1 LRAKKSKNLVG
12 IVGIEAM
19 FSLSHLKQTKV
30 YQEATKEGREE
41 GQQRGKLP
49 AKLDYITLATALDLD
64 MERGREVP
72 EKCRQ
77 NLSVIGQ
84 FYETNSLPMS

>member
-1 LRAKKSKNLVG
+1 LREKKSKNLVG

-30 YQEATKEGREE
+30 YQEAIKESRKE

-49 AKLDYITLATALDLD
+49 A
-64 MERGREVP
+64 
-72 EKCRQ
+72 
-77 NLSVIGQ
+77 
-84 FYETNSLPMS
+84 

>member
-1 LRAKKSKNLVG
+1 
-12 IVGIEAM
+12 M

-30 YQEATKEGREE
+30 DQEAIKEGREE

-72 EKCRQ
+72 
-77 NLSVIGQ
+77 
-84 FYETNSLPMS
+84 